1 MSFPLITDVKLSSQ
15 NILFYFIYQPDTHY
29 QQDACQK
36 TGQKSKH
43 LSKFQRRKKQPTKAL
58 LWQIGPKLNVAKGK
72 TCKKMLIFDHQCVSF
87 E

>member
-1 MSFPLITDVKLSSQ
+1 MSNSRHKTFYS
-15 NILFYFIYQPDTHY
+15 ILFIKDTHY
-29 QQDACQK
+29 QQDACQE

-43 LSKFQRRKKQPTKAL
+43 VSKFQRRNKQPTKAL

-72 TCKKMLIFDHQCVSF
+72 TCKKMLSFDHQCVSF